1 MRHRPAGCS
10 PAFQDSFYRSCGQ
23 QSSRG
28 SVRLTGFDPPMEAM
42 YLMKWICSCQCS
54 CNIGAPEKPSGG
66 TLSPLVTENGIFT
79 TPFPQ
84 FFHFLP
90 VPLHPEFFSSLFFL
104 IWIAL
109 FSILFLSV
117 FSSFFHFFLIEW
129 LFLFFHRGE
138 NNIIPK
144 PVSLLHLLH
153 KKSTGRS

>member
-1 MRHRPAGCS
+1 MLPGIGVQNYQVDRML
-10 PAFQDSFYRSCGQ
+10 
-23 QSSRG
+23 QSH
-28 SVRLTGFDPPMEAM
+28 E
-42 YLMKWICSCQCS
+42 
-54 CNIGAPEKPSGG
+54 
-66 TLSPLVTENGIFT
+66 
-79 TPFPQ
+79 
-84 FFHFLP
+84 
-90 VPLHPEFFSSLFFL
+90 SLFFL